1 MASSFTHDKCN
12 DAQPPD
18 RDRTGSPRPL
28 LNRDIDT
35 FYVHSARQNIQVT
48 QKIADFPLGA
58 MQIVHNL
65 SSTYSVTGMLPV
77 QQ

>member
-1 MASSFTHDKCN
+1 MASFTDNKCN
-12 DAQPPD
+12 DTQHPD

-28 LNRDIDT
+28 LNGDIDT
-35 FYVHSARQNIQVT
+35 VYVHSARQNIQVT
-48 QKIADFPLGA
+48 QKIADFPSGA

-65 SSTYSVTGMLPV
+65 SSTYLVRQMLPV

>member
-12 DAQPPD
+12 DAQTPD
-18 RDRTGSPRPL
+18 RDRTASPRPL
-28 LNRDIDT
+28 LNRDNDT

-65 SSTYSVTGMLPV
+65 SSTYCVRGMLPV

>member
-1 MASSFTHDKCN
+1 MY
-12 DAQPPD
+12 DAQTPD
-18 RDRTGSPRPL
+18 RDTTGSPWPL

-35 FYVHSARQNIQVT
+35 VYVHSARQNIQVT
-48 QKIADFPLGA
+48 QKIADFPSGT

-65 SSTYSVTGMLPV
+65 SSTYLVREMLPV